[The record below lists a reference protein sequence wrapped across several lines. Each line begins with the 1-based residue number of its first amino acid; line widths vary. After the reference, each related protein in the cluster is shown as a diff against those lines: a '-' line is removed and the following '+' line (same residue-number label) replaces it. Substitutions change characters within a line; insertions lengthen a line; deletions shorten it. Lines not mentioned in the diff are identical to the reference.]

1 MSAPGRPKR
10 ESFERQREGSPVTA
24 LVLRASGVASGDAWR
39 IVRGADAPVDAGAVL
54 PLATWLA
61 LGQARRAQH
70 GLWLAPADDPLALRC
85 AALPAR
91 IAVDFP
97 TFKDGRG
104 YSTATLLRTRL
115 AFAGDLRAI
124 GDVLV
129 DQLFYLK
136 RVGFSSFELRAA
148 QDPAAA
154 AAALRTFSDAYQR
167 ATDNPLPLFRRRLSN
182 GVPT

>member
-1 MSAPGRPKR
+1 MN
-10 ESFERQREGSPVTA
+10 A
-24 LVLRASGVASGDAWR
+24 LVLRADGAVSGEARR
-39 IVRGADAPVDAGAVL
+39 IARGAEAPVEAGALL
-54 PLATWLA
+54 PLAAWLA
-61 LGQARRAQH
+61 LDEARRAQH
-70 GLWLAPADDPLALRC
+70 GLWLAPADDPLALRG

-104 YSTATLLRTRL
+104 YSTAALLRTRL

-124 GDVLV
+124 GDVLI

-136 RVGFSSFELRAA
+136 RVGFSSFELRAD

-154 AAALRTFSDAYQR
+154 AAALRTFSQTYQR
-167 ATDNPLPLFRRRLSN
+167 SVDEPLPLFRRRHLH
-182 GVPT
+182 GVHA